1 MALRFKDG
9 ASLAGIQPQAVVG
22 LMVASQ
28 VYAEH
33 EIDCWVTS
41 VTDGAQNRL
50 GTSLHPKGLA
60 FDLRLPSKTW
70 PGPDSPPHLDD
81 DVRAL
86 LALRLGTAWD
96 VIKHDVGSGE
106 HIHVEWDPSHT

>member
-9 ASLAGIQPQAVVG
+9 VSLSGLQPQAVIG
-22 LMVASQ
+22 LMVAAE

-33 EIDCWVTS
+33 EVDCWVTS
-41 VTDGAQNRL
+41 VTDGAAGRL

-60 FDLRLPSKTW
+60 FDLRLPSRSTSPLP
-70 PGPDSPPHLDD
+70 PGLHLDE

-86 LALRLGTAWD
+86 LQVRLGSAWD
-96 VIKHDVGSGE
+96 VILHDAGSGN
-106 HIHVEWDPSHT
+106 HIHVEWDPK

>member
-1 MALRFKDG
+1 
-9 ASLAGIQPQAVVG
+9 
-22 LMVASQ
+22 MVAAE

-33 EIDCWVTS
+33 ELDCWVTS

-60 FDLRLPSKTW
+60 FDLRIPSRISSPLP
-70 PGPDSPPHLDD
+70 PGTHLDE

-86 LALRLGTAWD
+86 LAARLGQAWD
-96 VIKHDVGSGE
+96 VILHDAGSGN
-106 HIHVEWDPSHT
+106 HIHVEWDPK